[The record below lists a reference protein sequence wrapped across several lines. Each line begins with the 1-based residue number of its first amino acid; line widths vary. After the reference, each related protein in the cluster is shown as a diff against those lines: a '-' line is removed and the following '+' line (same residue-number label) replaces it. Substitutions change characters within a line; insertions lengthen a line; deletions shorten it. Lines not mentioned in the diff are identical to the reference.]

1 MKKLFRLRLLSLV
14 LLLGAPLSAAA
25 LEIAATTP
33 NMAMLARTVGGEHVN
48 VRVLAPGDR
57 DVHHLEARP
66 SMMVGLRR
74 ADLLVAVGAE
84 LEIGWLPAAL
94 RGAGNPG
101 LLPGRPGYFEA
112 AGAVKLLD
120 VGMPADRGLGDV
132 HPGGNPHIY
141 FDPLRMA
148 AAAEALAER
157 LAELDPANAA
167 VFSANAQAFGARMIE
182 RVEDWQARVAGAP
195 GALLYHREV
204 DYLLHRLGLPVLG
217 YIEPLPGIPPTASH
231 IRALVD
237 ELSGQQGVILHML
250 YEPAQGP
257 ERLGRELGWP
267 VFSMQNNVPE
277 DGTADD
283 YVALIESWVVRLESS

>member
-1 MKKLFRLRLLSLV
+1 MKKLLRPGLLALA
-14 LLLGAPLSAAA
+14 LLLGAPLPAAA
-25 LEIAATTP
+25 LEVAATTP
-33 NMAMLARTVGGEHVN
+33 NMAMLARTVGGEHVT

-94 RGAGNPG
+94 RGAANPRI
-101 LLPGRPGYFEA
+101 LPGRPGYFEA
-112 AGAVKLLD
+112 AGAVKLLGA
-120 VGMPADRGLGDV
+120 GMPPDRGLGDV

-167 VFSANAQAFGARMIE
+167 VFSANAQAFGARMVEHIE
-182 RVEDWQARVAGAP
+182 AWQERVAGAP
-195 GALLYHREV
+195 GALLYHKDV
-204 DYLLHRLGLPVLG
+204 DYLLARLGLPVLG
-217 YIEPLPGIPPTASH
+217 YIELLPGIPPTAGH

-237 ELSGQQGVILHML
+237 ELSGRQGVILHML

-267 VFSMQNNVPE
+267 VFRMQNNVPE
-277 DGTADD
+277 DGTSDD
-283 YVALIESWVVRLESS
+283 YVALIESWVVRLEKP